1 MDATKI
7 STNFAYLKRIV
18 TKDDV
23 VILNPIICD
32 CSKAFNEIVLR
43 TMGIVQKKYSAFAP
57 CVPCHLFFHM
67 FRMPILKHFKITN
80 LISGERVQ
88 HSKRIKLNQTREIL
102 EFFQSKL
109 ESLGINLIQPLMEIV
124 DNQDIENIIL
134 ESKANYEK
142 LNGTEF
148 NHKIIPDECIF
159 SRSSDDEHGNPV
171 FEPSQILIELQEFYY
186 PKMYSFLKD
195 DLNLD

>member
-1 MDATKI
+1 
-7 STNFAYLKRIV
+7 
-18 TKDDV
+18 
-23 VILNPIICD
+23 
-32 CSKAFNEIVLR
+32 
-43 TMGIVQKKYSAFAP
+43 
-57 CVPCHLFFHM
+57 
-67 FRMPILKHFKITN
+67 
-80 LISGERVQ
+80 
-88 HSKRIKLNQTREIL
+88 
-102 EFFQSKL
+102 
-109 ESLGINLIQPLMEIV
+109 MEIV
-124 DNQDIENIIL
+124 DNRDVENIIL

>member
-1 MDATKI
+1 
-7 STNFAYLKRIV
+7 
-18 TKDDV
+18 
-23 VILNPIICD
+23 
-32 CSKAFNEIVLR
+32 
-43 TMGIVQKKYSAFAP
+43 
-57 CVPCHLFFHM
+57 M
-67 FRMPILKHFKITN
+67 FRLPILKHFKITN

-159 SRSSDDEHGNPV
+159 SRSADDEHGNPV